1 MLRAIADARRGEGL
15 VEPNP
20 MVGAVIV
27 REDVQ
32 VGLGFHEVFG
42 GPHAEVNALRAA
54 GEAARGGTLY
64 VSLEPCCHD
73 GKTPPCTEAILNA
86 GVGRVVVAARD
97 PFPAVSGQ
105 GIERLRA
112 AGVTVTLGTEEAAA
126 RRLLGPYLKRI
137 TTGRPFVTGKWAM
150 TADGKIATAEGKSRW
165 ISNESSREEVHALR
179 RRVDAVV
186 VGVETVIADDPLLTP
201 RPPGPRTVVRIVLD
215 SSARIPMESRLV
227 RTTKEA
233 PVWIAVTERA
243 PVPRLERLRE
253 LGCEILRFESPNHVP
268 LTALL
273 NELGRRDFTNLLVE
287 GGGRVLGSF
296 LNEDQI
302 DAVQIYIAPVIEGG
316 DHSHTPVRGRGSH
329 SIAESIRLV
338 HTRWHE
344 LAGDGVLTGLFPRP
358 WLVPVEPHGGPDP
371 P

>member
-1 MLRAIADARRGEGL
+1 
-15 VEPNP
+15 
-20 MVGAVIV
+20 
-27 REDVQ
+27 
-32 VGLGFHEVFG
+32 
-42 GPHAEVNALRAA
+42 
-54 GEAARGGTLY
+54 
-64 VSLEPCCHD
+64 
-73 GKTPPCTEAILNA
+73 
-86 GVGRVVVAARD
+86 
-97 PFPAVSGQ
+97 
-105 GIERLRA
+105 
-112 AGVTVTLGTEEAAA
+112 
-126 RRLLGPYLKRI
+126 
-137 TTGRPFVTGKWAM
+137 
-150 TADGKIATAEGKSRW
+150 
-165 ISNESSREEVHALR
+165 
-179 RRVDAVV
+179 
-186 VGVETVIADDPLLTP
+186 
-201 RPPGPRTVVRIVLD
+201 
-215 SSARIPMESRLV
+215 MESRLV

-268 LTALL
+268 VTALL